1 MVTSRREDLA
11 AVALESQQAAVQFL
25 LKALLADKSHSKAT
39 RWAWKRAHLPLLI
52 FLVAFSHAALLVA
65 ARARLRI
72 SVTDNSQGPGGD
84 VRSMPRYSGE
94 DNPPITQIEPL
105 PKLTP

>member
-1 MVTSRREDLA
+1 VTSRREDLA
-11 AVALESQQAAVQFL
+11 AVALESQQAAVRFP
-25 LKALLADKSHSKAT
+25 LKVLLADKSHSKAT
-39 RWAWKRAHLPLLI
+39 RWAWKR
-52 FLVAFSHAALLVA
+52 SYAALLVA